1 MRDQFW
7 DDNFEKLKA
16 YYSEHG
22 NFDIPR
28 NDEDTKKL
36 YQWMVDQRNN
46 SNLPEEK
53 GRESRRQQDVASELV
68 PVHESDSSVMDDEDS
83 VTENEEDQG
92 EEVEVVEVE
101 KDRSQETLADV
112 EGEEEDQQN

>member
-46 SNLPEEK
+46 SNLSEEK
-53 GRESRRQQDVASELV
+53 SLQSRRQQDVASELV
-68 PVHESDSSVMDDEDS
+68 PEHESDSSVMDDEDS

-92 EEVEVVEVE
+92 EEVEVRIGA
-101 KDRSQETLADV
+101 KRL
-112 EGEEEDQQN
+112 